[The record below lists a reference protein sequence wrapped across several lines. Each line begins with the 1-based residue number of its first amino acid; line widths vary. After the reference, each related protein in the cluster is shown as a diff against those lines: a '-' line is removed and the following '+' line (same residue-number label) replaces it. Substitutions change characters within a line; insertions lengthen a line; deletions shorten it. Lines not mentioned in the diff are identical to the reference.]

1 MSEQV
6 PEYGAVGAVIDL
18 VFEDQ
23 FGRRGATADLRGT
36 VLVLVH
42 GDRGSADA
50 ARRFG
55 AAVHE
60 SIAGSAKE
68 HLAPA
73 RRPLVIPVA
82 SFPEVPA
89 IFRGT
94 VRAAVRAAAADVA
107 VWLDFTGRVRT
118 LFQLAQG
125 IPAAIILDDAGRL
138 ACLRQGPFPAAAA
151 TEVATLAMRLAGAPA
166 PGPRQP

>member
-1 MSEQV
+1 MLKR
-6 PEYGAVGAVIDL
+6 GAVGAVIDL

-23 FGRRGATADLRGT
+23 FGRRGATAELRGA

-68 HLAPA
+68 LLAPA

-118 LFQLAQG
+118 LFELAQG
-125 IPAAIILDDAGRL
+125 TPAAIILDDAGRL
-138 ACLRQGPFPAAAA
+138 VCVRQGPFPAAAA

-166 PGPRQP
+166 PDPRPP